1 MIVSSTTGN
10 GDPPDSI
17 ERFFRWLKRKSHP
30 ETLLER
36 MNYAVLGLGDTNYDQ
51 FCFIGKK
58 IDERM
63 AELGGMRM
71 HPLGCADDA
80 TGLDAVI
87 EP

>member
-1 MIVSSTTGN
+1 MVEAQISQ
-10 GDPPDSI
+10 
-17 ERFFRWLKRKSHP
+17 RLF
-30 ETLLER
+30 ER

-71 HPLGCADDA
+71 HPLVAR
-80 TGLDAVI
+80 TMRPLDAVI
-87 EP
+87 EPWITTFLSSLRPSKLKRCGSNQP